1 MFCHG
6 ILEEALEKYSVHS
19 EWLMVGHIINSEK
32 HAKDAQIGLFRALL
46 RVLRKDKVDIN
57 NLRVVEVRK

>member
-1 MFCHG
+1 
-6 ILEEALEKYSVHS
+6 
-19 EWLMVGHIINSEK
+19 MVGHIINSEK